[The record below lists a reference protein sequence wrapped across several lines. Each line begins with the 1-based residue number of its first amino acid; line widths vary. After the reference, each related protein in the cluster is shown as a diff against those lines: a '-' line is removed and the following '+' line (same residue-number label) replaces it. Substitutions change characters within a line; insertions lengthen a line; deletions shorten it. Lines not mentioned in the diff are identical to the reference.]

1 MPRLAVIALILGL
14 LAGCSEPVDTV
25 RIGAN
30 RWLGYAPLYLAD
42 DLGWMQQS
50 HLRLVEYPHTTG
62 VMRGYRNGLL
72 DAALLTLDEAL
83 ILQSGGQPVQIL
95 LVADVSA
102 GADVLFAKSSIKQLK
117 QLRGQ
122 RIGVEKS
129 ALGAYFL
136 SRILDLAKLNRADV
150 KVLDMPINE
159 HLAALKNG
167 QIDAAI
173 NFASASLDF
182 AALQA
187 LPLLDSRALPNEII
201 DVLVINPQSVDA
213 EQAARLLALWFT
225 SLKEWQQQRAGHDQR
240 VERRLGLSPNELDV
254 TLAGLHMGDDAFN
267 EQLLKG
273 GVLQQ
278 SMQRLNQYLFSRQLQ
293 SKPANIRQMLPGSCQ
308 GDAC

>member
-1 MPRLAVIALILGL
+1 MPRLTVIALILGL

-213 EQAARLLALWFT
+213 EQAARLRALWFT